1 MEHQAGLNGQDLSN
15 YYTWMLERTL
25 ETMQHQGTWV
35 VIIDLE
41 GWNLGVCVVCVC
53 ACACVCVCVCVR
65 YVCACAFRVC
75 ARARVCVCARAL
87 KGKGCENRRECVYWL
102 AWSATHP

>member
-35 VIIDLE
+35 IIIDLE
-41 GWNLGVCVVCVC
+41 GWNLGVCCCVC
-53 ACACVCVCVCVR
+53 ACACVCVCVRELCVCMCVRVR
-65 YVCACAFRVC
+65 YVCV
-75 ARARVCVCARAL
+75 RAL
-87 KGKGCENRRECVYWL
+87 KGKGCENRRKCVYWL

>member
-35 VIIDLE
+35 IIIDLE

-53 ACACVCVCVCVR
+53 ACA
-65 YVCACAFRVC
+65 RVC
-75 ARARVCVCARAL
+75 ARAQREGMREQKRMCVLAGMVGYTSLTCTTTKHAFSRACL
-87 KGKGCENRRECVYWL
+87 
-102 AWSATHP
+102 

>member
-35 VIIDLE
+35 IIIDLE
-41 GWNLGVCVVCVC
+41 GWNLGVCC
-53 ACACVCVCVCVR
+53 CVCVCVCV
-65 YVCACAFRVC
+65 
-75 ARARVCVCARAL
+75 CVCAREL
-87 KGKGCENRRECVYWL
+87 CVCMCAVSY
-102 AWSATHP
+102 THLTLPTIYSV